1 MLEKDIEILN
11 IKVNDTISQQQKA
24 IEKEDYEEADQLH
37 AKYTQTRNLI
47 QAKEQQIKRLDED
60 YMVYENKKGDKY
72 KDLSTLIHKSLEKI
86 GELKTKQQEEMEQF
100 EDTEL
105 NAIEEKKK
113 RLHYESIRIE
123 EIRKENKEARDKIN
137 HSL

>member
-1 MLEKDIEILN
+1 
-11 IKVNDTISQQQKA
+11 
-24 IEKEDYEEADQLH
+24 
-37 AKYTQTRNLI
+37 
-47 QAKEQQIKRLDED
+47 
-60 YMVYENKKGDKY
+60 MVYENKKGDKY
-72 KDLSTLIHKSLEKI
+72 KDLSTLIHKSLDKI
-86 GELKTKQQEEMEQF
+86 IELRTKQAEEMEQF

-123 EIRKENKEARDKIN
+123 EIRKENKEARDKVN